1 MRVLILGNG
10 THVKKRVLPALSNI
24 ESIENI
30 VIADRNTQNVTK
42 INSNQEIRNFNEEL
56 NSSEEYNFI
65 IIATPPYDHK
75 SSILKVLDKS
85 ENILVEKPISN
96 DIDFIFGEN
105 LRELKK
111 EKNIFETLMYLH
123 HPLWSYIKDLINKN
137 DIQKVFSEFSVPHLP
152 ENSFRYKKEL
162 GGGSLFD
169 QGIYP
174 ISLALEISN
183 SSQVLNNIE
192 INQSKKYE
200 VDLGGSIDLTIDG
213 NINYVGKWGL
223 GEDYKNYLKLENSD
237 GESFQI
243 DFIFS
248 KPDDT
253 ITKIDVSNSKSSSV
267 IEIGNFDQFQIMYQ
281 DIIEKNMT
289 KFEYSNHKNLLKR
302 YSLIRDVLKVIN

>member
-10 THVKKRVLPALSNI
+10 THVKKRVLPALRNI

-123 HPLWSYIKDLINKN
+123 HPLWSYVKDLINKKN
-137 DIQKVFSEFSVPHLP
+137 IQKVFSEFSVPHLP

-174 ISLALEISN
+174 ISLAQEISN
-183 SSQVLNNIE
+183 SSQVLNNVE
-192 INQSKKYE
+192 IHQSREYE
-200 VDLGGSIDLTIDG
+200 VDLGGSIDLTIDE
-213 NINYVGKWGL
+213 NISYIGKWGL
-223 GEDYKNYLKLENSD
+223 GQEYKNYLKLENSD

-248 KPDDT
+248 KPNET
-253 ITKIDVSNSKSSSV
+253 FTKIDVKNSKNSQV
-267 IEIGNFDQFQIMYQ
+267 IEIGKYDQFQIMYQ
-281 DIIEKNMT
+281 DVIEKNIT
-289 KFEYSNHKNLLKR
+289 KFKYTNYENLLKR
-302 YSLIRDVLKVIN
+302 YSLVRDVLKVVN